1 MIRTVGVDGFVISF
15 GDKLHEASNR
25 AALAFRAAI
34 EDARIDGVLETSST
48 LVSAYVRFDPLACS
62 HADLHL
68 RLSRLIDAQDWAMA
82 VLPQG
87 RRSWRIPVVLG
98 GAHGPQLALAAQAAG
113 LTEAEAILSI
123 SQSRLR
129 VQTIGFAPGMP
140 YLGELPGA
148 WDIPRKT
155 DLNPKVPAGGLC
167 VALRQLVL
175 FPVETQTGWHH
186 IGQTAVR
193 VFDAQADAPFMLRPG
208 DEVQFSPVGP
218 QDLAPLFDAPH
229 GGAEV
234 EMVP

>member
-1 MIRTVGVDGFVISF
+1 
-15 GDKLHEASNR
+15 
-25 AALAFRAAI
+25 
-34 EDARIDGVLETSST
+34 
-48 LVSAYVRFDPLACS
+48 
-62 HADLHL
+62 
-68 RLSRLIDAQDWAMA
+68 MA

-175 FPVETQTGWHH
+175 FPAETQTGWHH

-218 QDLAPLFDAPH
+218 QDLAPLFNAPH

-234 EMVP
+234 EMMP